1 MHSNR
6 EYCKEKYGRK
16 DYCKNKFNYARQK
29 KAKEGS

>member
-6 EYCKEKYGRK
+6 EYCKEMYGRK